1 MQQSLRGWNNYLNNT
16 SDVPGFKRHNWSK
29 KKNLH
34 QQCQTEHYHI
44 ASLHLMPQAE
54 IGNMSSLTN
63 FAAKVK

>member
-1 MQQSLRGWNNYLNNT
+1 MYLDSKGIT
-16 SDVPGFKRHNWSK
+16 EVK
-29 KKNLH
+29 KKLH

>member
-1 MQQSLRGWNNYLNNT
+1 MYLDSKGIT
-16 SDVPGFKRHNWSK
+16 EVK

-54 IGNMSSLTN
+54 IGNMSNLTN